1 MAESEAIAAKCNYAG
16 HYEKYVTCPLAGP
29 LPLPGNICRIFDA
42 LPVMG
47 DILGFLG
54 SFEEILLSPLYFDR
68 ADVKHA
74 IQAPANVDQTECS
87 NVNVFPRG
95 DAMIVHWFADFI
107 LIAEVL
113 GSLFRRNGLL
123 GLQMHIAN
131 DSFLVDGVGSL
142 GTAHTERRL
151 PFLEVELSSHMYVPP
166 LYPHHPSGAPFFAP
180 AIGCLPKHCVPHG
193 ILLNTV
199 LKRYDLH
206 RYL

>member
-29 LPLPGNICRIFDA
+29 LLLPGNICRIFHA
-42 LPVMG
+42 FSVMG
-47 DILGFLG
+47 DVLGLLG

-68 ADVKHA
+68 ADVKWV
-74 IQAPANVDQTECS
+74 IQAPATSTRQSARTA
-87 NVNVFPRG
+87 R
-95 DAMIVHWFADFI
+95 IVIQNMTYHFWSCASSSHTNRTKI
-107 LIAEVL
+107 
-113 GSLFRRNGLL
+113 GNGLL

-131 DSFLVDGVGSL
+131 DSFLADGVGSL
-142 GTAHTERRL
+142 GTAHTEWRL
-151 PFLEVELSSHMYVPP
+151 TSLEVELSRHMVPHSSP
-166 LYPHHPSGAPFFAP
+166 Q
-180 AIGCLPKHCVPHG
+180 HCVPHG